1 MKLKI
6 DTNIQSFVSRNCRVV
21 CLFSLY
27 AFLVGLMVLGAYIY
41 EGYKPLFRDFVIANT
56 AYVLAGD
63 KQPFTEEEAG
73 YTGGFKLDK
82 DSIYTYGIGSNSE
95 WVAEYVRL
103 IVPYMEYEYVTG
115 VSIYPV
121 SAAVVPMVSNSSF
134 HVAGRMYPSD
144 GTLILNERYFLDNRW
159 SDKRRALETLVH
171 ELVHIQGGAYIE
183 GQSAELEAATSTATV
198 EVLAGMCNY
207 GDPLACDAF
216 WHSIEGLARSSLLVQ
231 LHDLGNDWFYDF
243 WADTFWRDKATEIA
257 YDKSMR
263 HWADDPEGLMT
274 IRRKYNLV
282 PWKNVVYGVAYG
294 VPLNTGHA
302 VYDVM
307 MYSYV
312 VIGMPFDDT
321 AYLLQGLF
329 WILR

>member
-1 MKLKI
+1 MKI
-6 DTNIQSFVSRNCRVV
+6 NIETNIRGYVGERASEFKRLAFGLLLVILLTVFA
-21 CLFSLY
+21 LFFT
-27 AFLVGLMVLGAYIY
+27 A
-41 EGYKPLFRDFVIANT
+41 YKPLFRDFVIANI
-56 AYVLAGD
+56 AYVKAGE

-82 DSIYTYGIGSNSE
+82 DSIYTYGIGSNSK

-103 IVPYMEYEYVTG
+103 IVPYMEYEHVTG
-115 VSIYPV
+115 QSVYPV
-121 SAAVVPMVSNSSF
+121 SAAVVPLVSNSSF

-144 GTLILNERYFLDNRW
+144 GTLVLNERYFLDTRW

-171 ELVHIQGGAYIE
+171 ELVHIQGGAFIE
-183 GQSAELEAATSTATV
+183 GWSAELEAATSTATV

-207 GDPLACDAF
+207 GDTLACNAF
-216 WHSIEGLARSSLLVQ
+216 WHNVEGLARSSLLVQ

-243 WADTFWRDKATEIA
+243 WADTFWRDSSEEIA

-263 HWADDPEGLMT
+263 HWSSDPEGLMT

-282 PWKNVVYGVAYG
+282 PWKNVIFGVFYGI
-294 VPLNTGHA
+294 PLNTGHA
-302 VYDVM
+302 VYDAM
-307 MYSYV
+307 LYSYV

-321 AYLLQGLF
+321 AYLLQSFNWLF
-329 WILR
+329 E